1 MIYTTI
7 QMFWGSNI
15 FNIYISIYLKMYF
28 MALSMLKTVVQFIIY
43 LFVEIMIAFPQDS
56 LMNKVQKHLY
66 ETEI

>member
-1 MIYTTI
+1 
-7 QMFWGSNI
+7 
-15 FNIYISIYLKMYF
+15 MYF